1 MELDSPVLFSVEFIL
16 AVFLYVPLVLTF
28 TTTQNSSVVPLFM
41 LPITHLTTPFSS
53 IPPSLALSNSKIES
67 SSSVIFT
74 FVAFEG
80 PLFVTVIVKLTS
92 SPALQILLVKLFVFI
107 IVKLFTGS
115 AVTFFALALSFEVFV
130 SLPQLVT
137 LTEFAIVPLFNIL
150 TVKVNVAVA
159 SFASSPIVHIPVSLS

>member
-1 MELDSPVLFSVEFIL
+1 M
-16 AVFLYVPLVLTF
+16 
-28 TTTQNSSVVPLFM
+28 
-41 LPITHLTTPFSS
+41 
-53 IPPSLALSNSKIES
+53 
-67 SSSVIFT
+67 IFT